1 MRIFVSYARI
11 DRPYCVRIVETLNA
25 HEVWFDA
32 RLYAGQGWWNEI
44 LRRLDWCE
52 GFVYLLSPDS
62 LASDYCRREFQLAK
76 SLGRHIFP
84 IVIHPDTVVP
94 NGLNETHYVDI
105 TKGLTAENVKSLL
118 DSIYIAENRRLPV
131 TAQDAPYITSEDV
144 KPPTLDMA
152 RLVEEVVSS
161 MESGNYDRA
170 VYLLEQAKAKGYK
183 PTFFDLDQLLEE
195 AKKALGR
202 MTYLREAEREYREIA
217 PLVRHAATKQLGC
230 AAFQAFQSVYSDF
243 DPDGLRNLCSAQ
255 PTKFPVP
262 KVATEEQ
269 VETKSISQEASTTAQ
284 STIAVEVIETP
295 EPVVTGFNM
304 PLLDWCQVEQGYIQI
319 NNPEDNQTTGKPIFI
334 KEFSMAKYPVTNAQ
348 FQMFIEDPKGYA
360 NPQWWRFSRA
370 AYTWR
375 VENGDSTSA
384 TFQGDERPREQ
395 VNWYTAL
402 AFCNWLSSHLDEPI
416 TLPTVEQRQ
425 RAIQGDDDRIFPW
438 GNQFDKTRCNT
449 RESEL
454 RVSTL
459 VTRFSDGKSPYGI
472 YDLAGNVWEWCL
484 NAKYEEQEDDGG
496 RQEKRA
502 VHGGSFVSP
511 CERAE
516 VGFRYYLNPQIQYAS
531 IGFRVVKNAKA

>member
-25 HEVWFDA
+25 HEIWFDA

-62 LASDYCRREFQLAK
+62 LASDYCRREYQLAK

-84 IVIHPDTVVP
+84 IVIHAKTEVP
-94 NGLNETHYVDI
+94 NGLQETQYLDI
-105 TKGLTAENVKSLL
+105 SEGLTAENVKALL
-118 DSIYIAENRRLPV
+118 DSIYVAENRRFRISSH
-131 TAQDAPYITSEDV
+131 DAPSITAEDV

-195 AKKALGR
+195 AKKALAR
-202 MTYLREAEREYREIA
+202 MTYLREAEREYQEIA

-230 AAFQAFQSVYSDF
+230 TAFQAYQSVYRDF
-243 DPDGLRNLCSAQ
+243 DPDGIREICAEKLNEANNDDTPVTRKQELANLTAKAGSA
-255 PTKFPVP
+255 PAESA
-262 KVATEEQ
+262 VATT
-269 VETKSISQEASTTAQ
+269 VRKS
-284 STIAVEVIETP
+284 
-295 EPVVTGFNM
+295 FNM
-304 PLLDWCQVEQGYIQI
+304 PLLEWCNVPEGYIQI
-319 NNPEDNQTTGKPIFI
+319 DNPEDEQSAGKPIFI
-334 KEFSMAKYPVTNAQ
+334 SAFSMAKYPVTNTQ
-348 FQMFIEDPKGYA
+348 FQMFIDDLKGYA

-370 AYTWR
+370 AYNWR
-375 VENGDSTSA
+375 IENNAPSPS

-402 AFCNWLSSHLDEPI
+402 AFCNWLSHQLNDSI

-438 GNQFDKTRCNT
+438 GNQFDKNRCNT
-449 RESEL
+449 RETEL
-454 RVSTL
+454 KVSTL
-459 VTRFSDGKSPYGI
+459 VTRFHEGTSAYGI

-484 NAKYEEQEDDGG
+484 NAKYEEQEDDGT

-531 IGFRVVKNAKA
+531 IGFRVIRNLHT

>member
-1 MRIFVSYARI
+1 MRIFISYARI

-62 LASDYCRREFQLAK
+62 LASDYCRREYQLAK

-84 IVIHPDTVVP
+84 IVIHPNTEVP
-94 NGLNETHYVDI
+94 NGLKETQYIDI
-105 TKGLTAENVKSLL
+105 SEGLTAENVKVLL
-118 DSIYIAENRRLPV
+118 DSIYIAENRRFRIS
-131 TAQDAPYITSEDV
+131 AQDAPSITAEDV
-144 KPPTLDMA
+144 KPPSLDMA

-195 AKKALGR
+195 AKKALAR

-243 DPDGLRNLCSAQ
+243 DPDSLHELCTEQTTNSDDVTPPIRQQAVAIQ
-255 PTKFPVP
+255 TTKPGPAPAPVAEE
-262 KVATEEQ
+262 VA
-269 VETKSISQEASTTAQ
+269 VKKS
-284 STIAVEVIETP
+284 
-295 EPVVTGFNM
+295 FKM
-304 PLLDWCQVEQGYIQI
+304 PLLEWCHVPEGYIQI
-319 NNPEDNQTTGKPIFI
+319 DNPEGDQSAEKPIFI
-334 KEFSMAKYPVTNAQ
+334 STFSMAKYPVTNAQ
-348 FQMFIEDPKGYA
+348 FQMFIDDPKGYA

-370 AYTWR
+370 AYNWR
-375 VENGDSTSA
+375 IENPEASA
-384 TFQGDERPREQ
+384 PTFQGDERPREM

-402 AFCNWLSSHLDEPI
+402 AFCNWLSHQLSESI

-425 RAIQGDDDRIFPW
+425 RAIQADDDRIFPW

-449 RESEL
+449 RETEL
-454 RVSTL
+454 KVSTL
-459 VTRFSDGKSPYGI
+459 VTRFHEGKSPHGI

-484 NAKYEEQEDDGG
+484 NAKYEEQEDDGT
-496 RQEKRA
+496 RHEKRA

-531 IGFRVVKNAKA
+531 IGFRVVRNLKS

>member
-84 IVIHPDTVVP
+84 IVIHPDTEIP
-94 NGLNETHYVDI
+94 NGLKDTHYVDI
-105 TKGLTAENVKSLL
+105 SKGLTAENVKSLL
-118 DSIYIAENRRLPV
+118 DSIYIAENRRFRVSPH
-131 TAQDAPYITSEDV
+131 DPPGITSEDV

-152 RLVEEVVSS
+152 RLVEEVVTS

-170 VYLLEQAKAKGYK
+170 VYLLEQAKTKGYK
-183 PTFFDLDQLLEE
+183 PTFFDLNQLLVE
-195 AKKALGR
+195 AKNALAR

-217 PLVRHAATKQLGC
+217 PLVRHATTKQLGC
-230 AAFQAFQSVYSDF
+230 TAFQAYQSVYSDF
-243 DPDGLRNLCSAQ
+243 DPDG
-255 PTKFPVP
+255 
-262 KVATEEQ
+262 
-269 VETKSISQEASTTAQ
+269 ISQLCAEQLNSANDATTPAPITQTSQVTVVPSTTKTDPPAIQ
-284 STIAVEVIETP
+284 EPSTKKP
-295 EPVVTGFNM
+295 FNM
-304 PLLDWCQVEQGYIQI
+304 PLFEWCYVPEGYIQLD
-319 NNPEDNQTTGKPIFI
+319 NPEDNQVAGKPIFI
-334 KEFSMAKYPVTNAQ
+334 SAFKMAKFPVTNAQ
-348 FQMFIEDPKGYA
+348 FQMFVDDPKGYA

-370 AYTWR
+370 AYNWR
-375 VENGDSTSA
+375 IENEEPSPS

-402 AFCNWLSSHLDEPI
+402 AFCNWLSNQLNESI

-438 GNQFDKTRCNT
+438 GDQFDKTRCNT

-459 VTRFSDGKSPYGI
+459 VTRFSDGCSPHGI

-484 NAKYEEQEDDGG
+484 NAKYEEQEDEEGK
-496 RQEKRA
+496 QEKRA

-531 IGFRVVKNAKA
+531 IGFRVVQNLKN